1 MDIFISV
8 FLMGLLGGV
17 HCLGMCGGVVA
28 MLTASLDPK
37 VRANP
42 KKIALFHLNYNIGR
56 ILSYILMGA
65 AFGFLGA
72 LLSQSLQMNMLDKS
86 LRIFSGVLMIMV
98 GLYIGNWSSSIQI
111 LEKIGA
117 KFWALL
123 QPLTK
128 RFLPIKDLKSAF
140 FTGLLWGGIPCGL
153 VYGALSFAIISG
165 SAAEGGMIMLAFGLG
180 TLPSLLL
187 MAGLSTQL
195 TRLIQKPIVRKV
207 SGLMIIA
214 LGVAALWMPIN
225 SLIKGDEYLH
235 IEINKPHQIQ
245 MNKPVKM
252 PHGKTN
258 FQKPTDFDYL
268 T

>member
-1 MDIFISV
+1 MEVLISV

-28 MLTASLDPK
+28 MLTAGLDPQ

-42 KKIALFHLNYNIGR
+42 KKVALFHLNYNIGR
-56 ILSYILMGA
+56 ILSYILMGVI
-65 AFGFLGA
+65 FGLVGA
-72 LLSQSLQMNMLDKS
+72 LLTQSLQMNVLDKS

-98 GLYIGNWSSSIQI
+98 GMYIANWSSGIQV

-117 KFWALL
+117 KLWVRL
-123 QPLTK
+123 QPITQ
-128 RFLPIKDLKSAF
+128 RFLPIKSLKSAF

-165 SAAEGGMIMLAFGLG
+165 SAEQGGMIMLAFGLG

-187 MAGLSTQL
+187 MASVSTQL
-195 TRLIQKPIVRKV
+195 NTLVQKPVVRRV
-207 SGLMIIA
+207 SGLLIIA
-214 LGVAALWMPIN
+214 LGIAALWMPIN
-225 SLIKGDEYLH
+225 SML
-235 IEINKPHQIQ
+235 NTKPHGHINTHQPQ
-245 MNKPVKM
+245 MDIHKPY
-252 PHGKTN
+252 GQTN
-258 FQKPTDFDYL
+258 TPQPSDLDYL

>member
-1 MDIFISV
+1 MDILISV
-8 FLMGLLGGV
+8 FLMGFLGGV

-28 MLTASLDPK
+28 MLTASLEPQIK
-37 VRANP
+37 SNP
-42 KKIALFHLNYNIGR
+42 KKVALFHLNYNIGR
-56 ILSYILMGA
+56 ILSYILMGII
-65 AFGFLGA
+65 FGFIGT
-72 LLSQSLQMNMLDKS
+72 LLAQSLQMNSIDKG

-117 KFWALL
+117 KLWAKL

-128 RFLPIKDLKSAF
+128 QFLPIKNLKSAF

-153 VYGALSFAIISG
+153 VYGALGFAIASG
-165 SAAEGGMIMLAFGLG
+165 SASQGGLIMLAFGLG

-195 TRLIQKPIVRKV
+195 ARFIQKPMVRKI
-207 SGLMIIA
+207 SGLMIII
-214 LGVAALWMPIN
+214 LGIMALWMPIN
-225 SLIKGDEYLH
+225 SLIKGVDHSH
-235 IEINKPHQIQ
+235 IKMDKTHKMQHQPKAQ
-245 MNKPVKM
+245 HTHNNF
-252 PHGKTN
+252 TN
-258 FQKPTDFDYL
+258 PTYFNYL

>member
-1 MDIFISV
+1 MEVLISV

-28 MLTASLDPK
+28 MLTAGLDPQ

-42 KKIALFHLNYNIGR
+42 KKVALFHLNYNIGR

-65 AFGFLGA
+65 IFGLVGA
-72 LLSQSLQMNMLDKS
+72 LLTQSLQMNVLDKS

-98 GLYIGNWSSSIQI
+98 GLYIGNWSSGIQV

-117 KFWALL
+117 KLWVRL
-123 QPLTK
+123 QPITQ
-128 RFLPIKDLKSAF
+128 RFLPIKSLKSAF

-165 SAAEGGMIMLAFGLG
+165 SAEQGGMIMLAFGLG

-187 MAGLSTQL
+187 MASVSTQL
-195 TRLIQKPIVRKV
+195 NTLVQKPVVRRV
-207 SGLMIIA
+207 SGLLIIA
-214 LGVAALWMPIN
+214 LGIAALWMPIN
-225 SLIKGDEYLH
+225 SIL
-235 IEINKPHQIQ
+235 NTKPHGHINTHQPQ
-245 MNKPVKM
+245 MDIHKPY
-252 PHGKTN
+252 GQTN
-258 FQKPTDFDYL
+258 TPQPSDLDYL